1 MGSKEIKRV
10 KRIQRDY
17 PLAFKLSV
25 IEQIEEGEMTYIQA
39 QKRYGIQ
46 GRSTAL
52 TWLRKHGK
60 LDWSKPINHR
70 AAMPKSKKTTTQK
83 MKRLEKALEDEKL
96 KNFIYGEMVDLV
108 HREYGIDMR
117 KKYSVAHSG
126 LPKKKDR

>member
-1 MGSKEIKRV
+1 MWTSDNKGV
-10 KRIQRDY
+10 KRTQRDY

-25 IEQIEEGEMTYIQA
+25 VEQIEKGEMTYKQA

-60 LDWSKPINHR
+60 LDWSKPIEHHV
-70 AAMPKSKKTTTQK
+70 AMPKSKETPAQK
-83 MKRLEKALEDEKL
+83 IKRLEKELEDEKL

-108 HREYGIDMR
+108 QREYGINMR

>member
-1 MGSKEIKRV
+1 MVSKEKKRV
-10 KRIQRDY
+10 KRSQRDD

-25 IEQIEEGEMTYIQA
+25 VEQIENGEMTYKQA

-52 TWLRKHGK
+52 TWLRKHGR
-60 LDWSKPINHR
+60 LDWSKPIHHHI
-70 AAMPKSKKTTTQK
+70 AMPKSKETPAQK
-83 MKRLEKALEDEKL
+83 IKRLEKELEDEKL

-108 HREYGIDMR
+108 QREYGINMR
-117 KKYSVAHSG
+117 KKYSAAHSG

>member
-1 MGSKEIKRV
+1 MGNKERKRV
-10 KRIQRDY
+10 KRTQRDY

-25 IEQIEEGEMTYIQA
+25 VEQIEKGEMTYKQA
-39 QKRYGIQ
+39 QNRYGIQ

-60 LDWSKPINHR
+60 LDWSKPMKHHI
-70 AAMPKSKKTTTQK
+70 AMPKSKETPAQK
-83 MKRLEKALEDEKL
+83 IKRLERELEDEKL

>member
-1 MGSKEIKRV
+1 MGNKENKRV
-10 KRIQRDY
+10 KRTQRDY

-25 IEQIEEGEMTYIQA
+25 VEQIEKGEMTYKQA
-39 QKRYGIQ
+39 QNRYGIQ

-60 LDWSKPINHR
+60 LDWLKPLAHHL
-70 AAMPKSKKTTTQK
+70 AMPKSKETPAQK
-83 MKRLEKALEDEKL
+83 IKHLEKALKDEKL

-108 HREYGIDMR
+108 HREYGIDLR
-117 KKYSVAHSG
+117 KKYSAAHSG